1 MAQGGAARRGER
13 VRLSPYMR
21 PRLLSAILSVLVAF
35 AVAACGSSG
44 GGSSNGVASKS
55 PDQIVAAATNA
66 VSNVNSVHVAGS
78 VPSAGQQISLDLSL
92 VNGKGGKGS
101 MTENGLSFQIVALGQ
116 EVYIN
121 GSSSFWSKFGGAPAA
136 QLLSGKWLK
145 APATGQLASLA
156 TLTNGHKLFGQLLSS
171 HGKLEKGKTTTV
183 LGQQAIGI
191 TDTTNGGTLY
201 VATTGKPYPIEIVK
215 TGSDGGHIVFDKYN
229 QPVALTAPPKAIDI
243 SQLK

>member
-1 MAQGGAARRGER
+1 
-13 VRLSPYMR
+13 MR
-21 PRLLSAILSVLVAF
+21 PRLVSAIVSGLAVLAI
-35 AVAACGSSG
+35 AACGSSG
-44 GGSSNGVASKS
+44 GSSSNGVASKS

-78 VPSAGQQISLDLSL
+78 VPNAGQQITLDLTL

-121 GSSSFWSKFGGAPAA
+121 GSSSFWTKFGGAPAA

-171 HGKLEKGKTTTV
+171 HGKLEKGKTTTIQGQPGDPDHRHHERRDAV
-183 LGQQAIGI
+183 RRHDRQAVPDRDRQDRLGRRSHRVQPLQSAGHAHGAGERDRHLEAEVI
-191 TDTTNGGTLY
+191 
-201 VATTGKPYPIEIVK
+201 AA
-215 TGSDGGHIVFDKYN
+215 SDPRSARSRPRR
-229 QPVALTAPPKAIDI
+229 Q
-243 SQLK
+243 

>member
-1 MAQGGAARRGER
+1 M
-13 VRLSPYMR
+13 RL
-21 PRLLSAILSVLVAF
+21 RLASAIVSALVLL

-44 GGSSNGVASKS
+44 SGSSNGIASKS

-66 VSNVNSVHVAGS
+66 VSNVSSVHVAGA
-78 VPSAGQQISLDLSL
+78 VPNANQPITLDLSL

-101 MTENGLSFQIVALGQ
+101 MSESGLSFQIVALGQ

-121 GSSSFWSKFGGAPAA
+121 GSSSFWTKFGGAPAA

-171 HGKLEKGKTTTV
+171 HGKLEKGKATTIQ
-183 LGQQAIGI
+183 GQPAIPI
-191 TDTTNGGTLY
+191 TDATNGGTLY

-215 TGSDGGHIVFDKYN
+215 SGSGGGHIVFDRFN
-229 QPVALTAPPKAIDI
+229 QPVSLTAPAKAIDI